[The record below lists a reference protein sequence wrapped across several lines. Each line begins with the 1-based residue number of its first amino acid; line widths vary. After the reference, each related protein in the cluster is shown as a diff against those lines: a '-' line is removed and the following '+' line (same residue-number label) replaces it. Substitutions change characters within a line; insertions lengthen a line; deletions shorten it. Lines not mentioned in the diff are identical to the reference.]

1 MNEELKRLIQEAKRE
16 LRQASGI
23 PLTQEENDEERRTAE
38 IGEFDRFAYRAFG
51 YRRMLPLKF
60 NVIWDGM
67 RAIGQMRVDDR
78 TFNLRREREDFRLF
92 LVEPHRERE
101 LLQLE
106 SSDQNFA
113 SRVLVAVGDTLS
125 KSTE

>member
-1 MNEELKRLIQEAKRE
+1 MNEDLKKLIQEANRE

-23 PLTQEENDEERRTAE
+23 PLTQEENDEVYRTAE
-38 IGEFDRFAYRAFG
+38 IGEFDRFAYRTFG

-60 NVIWDGM
+60 NVVWDEKS
-67 RAIGQMRVDDR
+67 AIGQMSVDDR
-78 TFNLRREREDFRLF
+78 TFNLRREGEDFRLF
-92 LVEPHRERE
+92 LVELQRERE

-113 SRVLVAVGDTLS
+113 SRVLVAIGDTLS